1 MLGKR
6 YMMTRKGGLWSDEP
20 AKSGMAPIN
29 QNATL
34 ALGLLLKAQR
44 IAPNAGTEL
53 WISPWKSPAGRD
65 HCERRRGRDCGPID
79 TRSTLESRRRSY
91 ITTSDM

>member
-1 MLGKR
+1 MGKR

-29 QNATL
+29 QNVRVRS
-34 ALGLLLKAQR
+34 LLLQ
-44 IAPNAGTEL
+44 
-53 WISPWKSPAGRD
+53 SPEDCSECRHGAVGFRPGNLPRVAD
-65 HCERRRGRDCGPID
+65 HCVSRHERDCGPID